1 MPIITYRF
9 PTEPAD
15 LPSIDEGLLPDPDGG
30 PYSFDDYHYELLVS
44 EVTSAVFDLAAANGL
59 AHPYMVCDTAYYGS
73 PDDMPNPRG
82 IDVAIRLCP
91 ADPERNVP
99 ENIYLHS
106 VVPYESD
113 VSTAQHPDPA
123 ALALALCRAL
133 NALLDRAANLGV
145 PLTV

>member
-9 PTEPAD
+9 PTDAAD
-15 LPSIDEGLLPDPDGG
+15 LPSFDEGLLPDPDGG
-30 PYSFDDYHYELLVS
+30 PQPFDDYDYEVFVR

-59 AHPYMVCDTAYYGS
+59 AHSYMVCDTAYYGS
-73 PDDMPNPRG
+73 PGDMPNPGG

-106 VVPYESD
+106 VVPYESE
-113 VSTAQHPDPA
+113 VSSAKHPDPA

-133 NALLDRAANLGV
+133 NALLDRAARLGV